1 MTKNFKFLAKFQK
14 LQNEVEYDRLLQFS
28 FATLTYTQSNPSS
41 FQNYALV
48 EKTLTLGEITKIEKT
63 FASLSRT
70 PAIYFENTPE
80 LVDGFINITGNKY
93 EKKWEDSWMFFNP
106 VIEIDNTRFSQVKK
120 VSSENELG
128 IFLSTFDACYQ
139 KGDPQNPYGEV
150 KEYIINCKKAWM
162 KFGKTDRLQY
172 FLIYDQNR
180 PVATSV
186 LNTFESVGYISAV
199 GSLKDVRGK
208 GFGKL
213 ATLYAVSQS
222 QANGNTEHSLP
233 TEEGTYPNEFYKGI
247 GFSTRFTALGYC
259 KI

>member
-120 VSSENELG
+120 VSSENELE
-128 IFLSTFDACYQ
+128 IFLSTFDAEAGIPLAPVSWY
-139 KGDPQNPYGEV
+139 V
-150 KEYIINCKKAWM
+150 A
-162 KFGKTDRLQY
+162 DR
-172 FLIYDQNR
+172 
-180 PVATSV
+180 
-186 LNTFESVGYISAV
+186 
-199 GSLKDVRGK
+199 
-208 GFGKL
+208 
-213 ATLYAVSQS
+213 
-222 QANGNTEHSLP
+222 
-233 TEEGTYPNEFYKGI
+233 
-247 GFSTRFTALGYC
+247 
-259 KI
+259 